1 MPPAPTTFDR
11 PQRWDAAFDPEMS
24 DANVERLLAIAPFSR
39 MNPENFPKR
48 ASLRDVLKHDTRIKT
63 FKRGEIIVREGDYGT
78 SAFLVMS
85 GKVRVVLGPELPPS
99 VLGRRV
105 SQRKGVFR
113 ILAQLW
119 SHTKEPESINPS
131 QLKQDSRVAARQAGD
146 EVKIF
151 LQDVPRVLD
160 EHRTATLEP
169 GEFFGEIAALSR
181 RPRTASIFAES
192 EQAELVEIRWQGLR
206 DLMKYDEALRKHI
219 DEIYRARA
227 LEVALKEIPIFRNL
241 SAEAL
246 KEVMAK
252 TEFGTF
258 GDYDWSGD
266 YKRLA
271 QTEASGPRKQEPIIA
286 EEGDYP
292 NGVILIKAGFARMSQ
307 KFGNGHRT
315 LNYLGAGQIYGL
327 QEIAHNWRNPQ
338 AAVPLQYTLRVIGY
352 THVIV
357 IPTAVME
364 AVVLPGVPA
373 GDLPPPVA
381 PVDQEENAPP
391 PAVDAGA
398 KIGAD
403 TLEFLT
409 ENRLFNGTATM
420 MIDLDRCTRCDDCVR
435 ACATA
440 HDNNPRFL
448 RHGPVSGRLMVANA
462 CMHCVDP
469 VCMIGCPT
477 GAIHRDAFGGEV
489 VINPATCIGCKS
501 CFNNCPYDAIRMVEA
516 RDEEGEFLV
525 DREMKPILKA
535 TKCDLCVEQITGPS
549 CQRAC
554 PHGALVRINL
564 NDLDAF
570 AKWLKR

>member
-1 MPPAPTTFDR
+1 MPAAPTTLDR
-11 PQRWDAAFDPEMS
+11 PQRWDAAFDPEMTEAS
-24 DANVERLLAIAPFSR
+24 VERLLAIPPFSR

-48 ASLRDVLKHDTRIKT
+48 ASLRDILKHDTRIKT

-78 SAFLVMS
+78 SAFLVIS

-105 SQRKGVFR
+105 SKRKNLFR
-113 ILAQLW
+113 VMAQLW
-119 SHTKEPESINPS
+119 SNSKEPESISPS
-131 QLKQDSRVAARQAGD
+131 QLKQDSRVSARRAGD
-146 EVKIF
+146 DVKIF

-181 RPRTASIFAES
+181 MPRTASIFAES
-192 EQAELVEIRWQGLR
+192 ETAELVEMRWQGLR
-206 DLMKYDEALRKHI
+206 DLMKYDDALRKHI

-227 LEVALKEIPIFRNL
+227 LEIALKEIPIFRSL
-241 SAEAL
+241 PADAL
-246 KEVMAK
+246 KQVMAK

-271 QTEASGPRKQEPIIA
+271 QTAAAGQRKQEPIIA

-292 NGVILIKAGFARMSQ
+292 NGVILIKAGFGRVSQ

-327 QEIAHNWRNPQ
+327 QEIAHNWQNPN
-338 AAVPLQYTLRVIGY
+338 ATVPLQYTLRVIGY

-357 IPTAVME
+357 IPTSVME
-364 AVVLPGVPA
+364 TVVLPAMAPEE
-373 GDLPPPVA
+373 LPPPVLPA
-381 PVDQEENAPP
+381 AEEEAPP
-391 PAVDAGA
+391 AAMDASA

-403 TLEFLT
+403 MLEFLT

-440 HDNNPRFL
+440 HENNPRFL

-489 VINPATCIGCKS
+489 VINPTTCIGCKS
-501 CFNNCPYDAIRMVEA
+501 CFNNCPYDAIRMVET
-516 RDEEGEFLV
+516 RDEDGQFLV
-525 DREMKPILKA
+525 DQEMKPILKA

-554 PHGALVRINL
+554 PHDALVRINL

-570 AKWLKR
+570 AKWLKK

>member
-1 MPPAPTTFDR
+1 MPAAPTTLDR

-24 DANVERLLAIAPFSR
+24 DASVERLLAMPPFSR

-48 ASLRDVLKHDTRIKT
+48 ASLRDILKHDTRIKT

-85 GKVRVVLGPELPPS
+85 GKARVVLGPELPPS
-99 VLGRRV
+99 MLGRRV
-105 SQRKGVFR
+105 SKRQNLFR
-113 ILAQLW
+113 LIAQLW
-119 SHTKEPESINPS
+119 NNRKEPESVSPA
-131 QLKQDSRVAARQAGD
+131 QLKQDSRVTARRAGD

-151 LQDVPRVLD
+151 LQDVPRILD
-160 EHRTATLEP
+160 EFRTAVLEP

-181 RPRTASIFAES
+181 MPRTASVFAES
-192 EQAELVEIRWQGLR
+192 DVAELIEIRWQGLR
-206 DLMKYDEALRKHI
+206 DLMKYDEALRHHI

-227 LEVALKEIPIFRNL
+227 LEIALKEIPIFKSL

-246 KEVMAK
+246 KQVMAK

-271 QTEASGPRKQEPIIA
+271 QAAVIGPRQQEPIIA

-292 NGVILIKAGFARMSQ
+292 NGVILIKAGFARVSQ

-338 AAVPLQYTLRVIGY
+338 SPVPLQYTLRVIGY

-357 IPTAVME
+357 IPTAVLE
-364 AVVLPGVPA
+364 SVVLPA
-373 GDLPPPVA
+373 IAKEQLPPLVA
-381 PVDQEENAPP
+381 PVETEDAAPP
-391 PAVDAGA
+391 PQIDASA

-403 TLEFLT
+403 MLEFLT

-420 MIDLDRCTRCDDCVR
+420 VIDLHRCTRCDDCVR

-448 RHGPVSGRLMVANA
+448 RHGPINGHLMVANA

-516 RDEEGEFLV
+516 RDEDGEFLV
-525 DREMKPILKA
+525 DKEFKPILKA
-535 TKCDLCVEQITGPS
+535 TKCDLCIEQITGPS

-554 PHGALVRINL
+554 PHDALVRINL

-570 AKWLKR
+570 AKWLRK